1 MRAFVFLALAA
12 SLALAGCDQPKP
24 NTFEGYAEADYLYL
38 SAHAPGKIATMH
50 VAEGDQA
57 KAGELLFT
65 LDDIR
70 QQAALADAKATLSD
84 AGANAELA
92 KLTYERTRK
101 LTAKKQ
107 APQAQLDAASA
118 ALDAAK
124 AKVEEA
130 EARLA
135 TANQDLADRS
145 VSAPAAGRVEEVI
158 RRVGERVGANEPVIA
173 LLPPARLKVRFFVP
187 EGDLA
192 KLQLGQEIAVTC
204 DACAP
209 NLKARISF
217 IASAPQ
223 FTPPVI
229 YSREERAK
237 LVYLVE
243 AHPEVRVRLR
253 PGQPLEV
260 SLLP

>member
-1 MRAFVFLALAA
+1 MRAFVLLALAA
-12 SLALAGCDQPKP
+12 SLALTGCDQATP
-24 NTFEGYAEADYLYL
+24 NAFEGYAEADYLYL
-38 SAHAPGKIATMH
+38 SAQAPGKIATMH
-50 VAEGDQA
+50 VTEGDQA

-65 LDDIR
+65 LDDVR
-70 QQAALADAKATLSD
+70 QQAALANAKATLSD
-84 AGANAELA
+84 ATANEALA
-92 KLTYERTRK
+92 QLTFERTKK
-101 LTAKKQ
+101 LAAKKQ

-130 EARLA
+130 QAQIT
-135 TANQDLADRS
+135 TANQNLADRS
-145 VSAPAAGRVEEVI
+145 VAAPAAGTIEEVI
-158 RRVGERVGANEPVIA
+158 RRVGERVGANEPIIA
-173 LLPPARLKVRFFVP
+173 LLPPAHLKVRFFVP
-187 EGDLA
+187 EADLS
-192 KLQLGQEIAVTC
+192 KLQLGQEIAVSC

-209 NLKARISF
+209 NLKAKISF

-243 AHPEVRVRLR
+243 AHPEERVKLR
-253 PGQPLEV
+253 PGQPLDV
-260 SLLP
+260 RLLP